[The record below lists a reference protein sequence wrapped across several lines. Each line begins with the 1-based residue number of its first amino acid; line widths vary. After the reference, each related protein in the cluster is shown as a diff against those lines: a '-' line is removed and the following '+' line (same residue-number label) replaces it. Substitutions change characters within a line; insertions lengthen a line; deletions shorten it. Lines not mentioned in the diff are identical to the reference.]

1 LVQDFA
7 KTHEP
12 GYEHGIVMQALCDEV
27 DAILAEYLHE
37 VCIIEGKFRDGS
49 VDFTLNHLFVETQ
62 DLAKMIDLLKTV
74 LREVHESKGGALI
87 NILRNLRMQVYAGDN
102 FKQALLYRLLEKAS
116 VPYMK
121 MLASWLRS
129 GVLKDP
135 CGEFMIQR
143 LIRSDID
150 GDSWN
155 TTFSVRPENVLEGIL
170 SPNFLKQKVLT
181 TGKYWNAIHHCEN
194 ISDVAPNLMYEEE
207 PYLNYMGDTSSISA
221 CISKM
226 HHRASSS
233 LLKLLLSDFR
243 LERTLRTFKRY
254 FLLDQGDFLLY
265 FLDAAEAELSKR
277 TEEVS
282 RGRIQHWLNMA
293 IQFSEPSGD
302 DNESKTTVY
311 SREASQPLS
320 AYNIRSK
327 FALESLDV
335 LLGVRHEKSKTPS
348 RYPYG
353 TVSGLTGMMSFMLD
367 FPEVPFPTSLIVS
380 QQNLVHYQMLFRHVF
395 YAKYVEQRL
404 VGIWLDHQMMK
415 EYQSIRAS
423 LGPTFCLR
431 QRMLHF
437 VQNFIYYMM
446 LEVIEPN
453 WLSLMKAIN
462 KQETIDDLMEL
473 HKEFLEKTLEQC
485 LLTTPAMIQ
494 SLTKLLSTCLLFAE
508 QLKRF
513 VEKTGIADDTKI
525 MKQKREA
532 MRRHLY
538 RMEKVKKDKASL
550 KKAMHAQRAER
561 KARVQKQADIIDR
574 ELQNESYK
582 RMILRYE
589 AVFDD
594 SLDEF
599 MKNLRSKVG
608 DKAHISNLCIRLD
621 FNGFVSKRSGKW

>member
-1 LVQDFA
+1 
-7 KTHEP
+7 
-12 GYEHGIVMQALCDEV
+12 
-27 DAILAEYLHE
+27 
-37 VCIIEGKFRDGS
+37 
-49 VDFTLNHLFVETQ
+49 
-62 DLAKMIDLLKTV
+62 
-74 LREVHESKGGALI
+74 
-87 NILRNLRMQVYAGDN
+87 
-102 FKQALLYRLLEKAS
+102 
-116 VPYMK
+116 
-121 MLASWLRS
+121 
-129 GVLKDP
+129 
-135 CGEFMIQR
+135 
-143 LIRSDID
+143 
-150 GDSWN
+150 
-155 TTFSVRPENVLEGIL
+155 
-170 SPNFLKQKVLT
+170 
-181 TGKYWNAIHHCEN
+181 
-194 ISDVAPNLMYEEE
+194 
-207 PYLNYMGDTSSISA
+207 
-221 CISKM
+221 
-226 HHRASSS
+226 
-233 LLKLLLSDFR
+233 
-243 LERTLRTFKRY
+243 
-254 FLLDQGDFLLY
+254 
-265 FLDAAEAELSKR
+265 
-277 TEEVS
+277 
-282 RGRIQHWLNMA
+282 
-293 IQFSEPSGD
+293 
-302 DNESKTTVY
+302 
-311 SREASQPLS
+311 
-320 AYNIRSK
+320 
-327 FALESLDV
+327 
-335 LLGVRHEKSKTPS
+335 
-348 RYPYG
+348 
-353 TVSGLTGMMSFMLD
+353 
-367 FPEVPFPTSLIVS
+367 
-380 QQNLVHYQMLFRHVF
+380 
-395 YAKYVEQRL
+395 
-404 VGIWLDHQMMK
+404 
-415 EYQSIRAS
+415 
-423 LGPTFCLR
+423 
-431 QRMLHF
+431 
-437 VQNFIYYMM
+437 M